1 MLVPAFGIAYEETR
15 ASDFIKVDFDGK
27 VILNPH
33 NDLVYPFALI
43 QHLPVMARRPEV
55 NCLIHSH
62 PPAGVAVSMLDCGLL
77 PYNQTAMRFANIPY
91 FTFTGNI
98 LGMADIDEFM
108 KCLGDSEAIILRS
121 HGVLTVGK
129 GIPQAFN
136 TMFFL
141 EQACSWQLKAMA
153 CNTPL
158 HVPSQEAIDKTVDF
172 FSAERRK
179 KHSIPEMGVRE
190 WATVIRMLD
199 RINTDYKL

>member
-1 MLVPAFGIAYEETR
+1 
-15 ASDFIKVDFDGK
+15 
-27 VILNPH
+27 
-33 NDLVYPFALI
+33 
-43 QHLPVMARRPEV
+43 
-55 NCLIHSH
+55 
-62 PPAGVAVSMLDCGLL
+62 
-77 PYNQTAMRFANIPY
+77 
-91 FTFTGNI
+91 
-98 LGMADIDEFM
+98 
-108 KCLGDSEAIILRS
+108 
-121 HGVLTVGK
+121 
-129 GIPQAFN
+129 
-136 TMFFL
+136 MFFL